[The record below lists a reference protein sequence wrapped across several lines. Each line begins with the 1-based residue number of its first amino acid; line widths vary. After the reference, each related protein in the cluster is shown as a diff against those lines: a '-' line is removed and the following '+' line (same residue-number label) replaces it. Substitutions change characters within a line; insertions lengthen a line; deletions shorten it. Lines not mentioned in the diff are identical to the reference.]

1 MKKTVLILF
10 SSLVFFMT
18 FTFFGSGAAYSA
30 DVVLPGNPEPKQGEI
45 FPVTVLGDEDIVEAR
60 IQYERQE
67 IYLQCDGK
75 RASGWFGFD
84 LSTPPGEKD
93 LTFILVKKNGTR
105 KMTRSLKVVSGSFPT
120 QNISGVQDSYV
131 NPGKRDLDRI
141 QSEAEGL
148 KDIWQS
154 SASDVFWDGNFVLPF
169 DGFSGTG
176 FGRRRII
183 NGEPRNPHTGVDAVA
198 EAGTPVKTINNGIV
212 RLTRDLFFSGMSV
225 IIDHGGGVFSMY
237 FHLRDITVETGNYV
251 RKGQIIGHV
260 GDSGRATGPHLH
272 LGVRIV
278 DQRVNPMDL
287 FR

>member
-1 MKKTVLILF
+1 MKKIIPILL
-10 SSLVFFMT
+10 SSLGFFAT
-18 FTFFGSGAAYSA
+18 FTLCCAVGAYCA
-30 DVVLPGNPEPKQGEI
+30 DVVLPFNPEPKQGEI
-45 FPVTVLGDEDIVEAR
+45 FPVTVLGDEDLLEAR
-60 IQYERQE
+60 IQYGRQE

-84 LSTPPGEKD
+84 LSTPPGQKD
-93 LTFILVKKNGTR
+93 LTFILVKKNGAR
-105 KMTRSLKVVSGSFPT
+105 KITRSLKVVSGSFPT

-131 NPGKRDLDRI
+131 NPGKRELDRI
-141 QSEAEGL
+141 KSEAEAL

-154 SASDVFWDGNFVLPF
+154 SAPDVFWDGNFVLPF
-169 DGFSGTG
+169 DGFSGSG

-198 EAGTPVKTINNGIV
+198 LPGTPVKTINNGIV

-237 FHLRDITVETGNYV
+237 FHLQDIIVETGNYV

-260 GDSGRATGPHLH
+260 GDTGRATGPHLH